1 VFVSTALVCYPGC
14 NDDPAFILLDS
25 LPLIKR
31 LLICSSRWGHQI
43 PAYLVKVEGENTD
56 ESDNDVWVTGRT
68 EEEAQ
73 KKAEEKF
80 PGKKFTLEQDPDVLD
95 TW

>member
-1 VFVSTALVCYPGC
+1 VLVSAALVCYPKC
-14 NDDPAFILLDS
+14 NHIPDFSLLDS
-25 LPLIKR
+25 LSLTKR
-31 LLICSSRWGHQI
+31 LLTFSSRWGHQI
-43 PAYLVKVEGENTD
+43 PAYLVKVEGENVD
-56 ESDNDVWVTGRT
+56 ETDNDVWVTGRT

-80 PGKKFTLEQDPDVLD
+80 PGKKFTLERDPDVLD